1 MRRCH
6 CARACVSNSK
16 SGRRARRA
24 GIPIGK
30 LDLYVAAGGFN
41 PARVLPIVLDVG
53 TNNAKLREHP
63 LYMGLNQPRLDGV
76 EYFSFLDEFVTA
88 VTQRY
93 PKAVLQ
99 FEDFSIDR
107 ALPLL
112 DRYRGDHLVFNDDIQ
127 ARAAAPRACAWH
139 ACCDL
144 ASACQVR
151 GLQHLTHRC
160 RCTSCN
166 GVDA

>member
-1 MRRCH
+1 MQYLRTLT
-6 CARACVSNSK
+6 ARAST
-16 SGRRARRA
+16 RA

-53 TNNAKLREHP
+53 TNNQSLREHP
-63 LYMGLNQPRLDGV
+63 LYLGLNRPRLADA
-76 EYFSFLDEFVTA
+76 EYYAFMDEFVTA

-112 DRYRGDHLVFNDDIQ
+112 DRYRHDHLVFNDDIQ
-127 ARAAAPRACAWH
+127 ARACCRQCVAASMWRA
-139 ACCDL
+139 
-144 ASACQVR
+144 R
-151 GLQHLTHRC
+151 GATLHRTC
-160 RCTSCN
+160 LGLRQC
-166 GVDA
+166 